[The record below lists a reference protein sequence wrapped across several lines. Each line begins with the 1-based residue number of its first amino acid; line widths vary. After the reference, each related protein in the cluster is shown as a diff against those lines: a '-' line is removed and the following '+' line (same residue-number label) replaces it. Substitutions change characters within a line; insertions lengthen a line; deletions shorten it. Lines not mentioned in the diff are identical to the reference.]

1 MEYHMQNNE
10 RDGFRWRHVQIRDSL
25 VYEQFANDF
34 LNKNTPVVIRNS
46 VPHWSALENWT
57 PAYLKRRLGKR
68 PVVADAGYFAIKN
81 NDGNKLP
88 FDELMKLIE
97 DSTEDAPSP
106 YLRNLDIYSFL
117 PELVEDIQPRLQYA
131 LPNWLP
137 CKLMPKIVTDGLVEL
152 FVGGRG
158 TGFPNLHI
166 DTHGSNAFIS
176 QIYGKKEV
184 VLFAP
189 DQTDLLRGLFGDP
202 HEFSLETLQEF
213 IKQKNPVADL
223 LVGYK
228 QTLSPGDTVF
238 IPAGW
243 WHTTKMNELSIT
255 VSTNNVNQS
264 NWKPF
269 VKSLTD
275 YNRGPKK
282 MIKTIYLLCVGGLL
296 RALDLIGQSGLISR
310 SVDKQ

>member
-1 MEYHMQNNE
+1 M
-10 RDGFRWRHVQIRDSL
+10 
-25 VYEQFANDF
+25 
-34 LNKNTPVVIRNS
+34 
-46 VPHWSALENWT
+46 
-57 PAYLKRRLGKR
+57 
-68 PVVADAGYFAIKN
+68 
-81 NDGNKLP
+81 
-88 FDELMKLIE
+88 
-97 DSTEDAPSP
+97 
-106 YLRNLDIYSFL
+106 
-117 PELVEDIQPRLQYA
+117 
-131 LPNWLP
+131 
-137 CKLMPKIVTDGLVEL
+137 TDGLVEL

-158 TGFPNLHI
+158 TGFPKLHI
-166 DTHGSNAFIS
+166 DTHGSNAFLT

-202 HEFSLETLQEF
+202 HEFSLEKLQDF
-213 IKQKNPVADL
+213 MKQKNPAADQ

-228 QTLSPGDTVF
+228 QTLSPGDSAF

-243 WHTTKMNELSIT
+243 WHITKMNELSIT

-269 VKSLTD
+269 VNSLTD

-296 RALDLIGQSGLISR
+296 RALDSLGQSGLISR